1 MRLKYWLL
9 TAIQSGVIVA
19 FGSLVYVIMMLLMG
33 IEGEMW
39 ELLTMAS
46 VMLLILG
53 AAVGMG
59 TCAAAWKLNLPVALN
74 FGSTRKEAFWGLQCH
89 RIVYSAVVFGIST
102 VLCLL
107 AGEARVLTQH
117 KFVPLGIGVLL
128 LAGAFGGMFGML
140 GTKVG
145 KIAQAILGVL
155 SFFLLAGGAI
165 AGVIWIIAMEEMDLP
180 GGVWLFPTVSLCL
193 YGLSM
198 IPEYKTVCKYNVK
211 L

>member
-9 TAIQSGVIVA
+9 TAVQSGVLVA
-19 FGSLVYVIMMLLMG
+19 FGSLVYVMMMLLMG
-33 IEGEMW
+33 VEGGVW

-53 AAVGMG
+53 AAGGMG
-59 TCAAAWKLNLPVALN
+59 ICAAAWKLNLSVALN

-89 RIVYSAVVFGIST
+89 RIVYGTVVFAISAV
-102 VLCLL
+102 LCVL
-107 AGEARVLTQH
+107 AGKARVLTQY

-128 LAGAFGGMFGML
+128 LAATYGGMLGLL

-145 KIAQAILGVL
+145 KIAQAFLGVL
-155 SFFLLAGGAI
+155 TFFLLVGSAY
-165 AGVIWIIAMEEMDLP
+165 AGVIWIIVMGEMDLP
-180 GGVWLFPTVSLCL
+180 GAVWLFPAVSLLL

-198 IPEYKTVCKYNVK
+198 ILEYKTVCKYNVK